1 MRHVGGMCVAKAR
14 HHYMNI
20 VTSNLG
26 NPSKK
31 VIENVNIA
39 RKKDT
44 ILCCLEADI
53 DDLDL
58 ELDSSL
64 DETERKM
71 NTWVKVQNLQNPE
84 LLKIKS

>member
-1 MRHVGGMCVAKAR
+1 MRHVGGMCVAKTR

-44 ILCCLEADI
+44 ILRCLEADI
-53 DDLDL
+53 DDLD
-58 ELDSSL
+58 LDSSL